1 MWFSVSP
8 GYPSS
13 TLKSQCSVS
22 CWGRWAW
29 NPFYGG
35 VLRDPVQLL
44 LWKWTKTNVLCCT
57 QAHLARVTAAGWHR
71 RCYAPLPIWA
81 AIPLWF
87 WGLAVIQQID
97 RPGNKAKATHEFF
110 FFWGGGRGWG
120 KLQAFSSDALY
131 GNLTTVSCWLT
142 VTRAL
147 CLSPYFYLWA
157 YLLFVISCCVTEY
170 FTWSRWNDILLKCL
184 HIVRVSCCS
193 TMNVML
199 ACPSVET
206 KKHRQCFGVAHTW
219 NTVMAVIQLWIC
231 LVL

>member
-1 MWFSVSP
+1 MSFV
-8 GYPSS
+8 G
-13 TLKSQCSVS
+13 
-22 CWGRWAW
+22 
-29 NPFYGG
+29 
-35 VLRDPVQLL
+35 
-44 LWKWTKTNVLCCT
+44 
-57 QAHLARVTAAGWHR
+57 
-71 RCYAPLPIWA
+71 
-81 AIPLWF
+81 
-87 WGLAVIQQID
+87 
-97 RPGNKAKATHEFF
+97 FF
-110 FFWGGGRGWG
+110 LGGGGG
-120 KLQAFSSDALY
+120 KLQALSSDVLY

-142 VTRAL
+142 VTRVL

-231 LVL
+231 LVLYFQGGRVVQQHIWYKRLDQLVLQHNFTVCF